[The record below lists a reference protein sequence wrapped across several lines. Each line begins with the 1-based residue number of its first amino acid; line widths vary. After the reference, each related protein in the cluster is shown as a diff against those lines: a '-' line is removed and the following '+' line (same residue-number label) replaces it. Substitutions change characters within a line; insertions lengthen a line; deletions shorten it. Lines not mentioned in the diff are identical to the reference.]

1 MKPIESVGSEL
12 PTAAATELQDRGFV
26 VIPGPLSP
34 GRMERLAGAYDAAM
48 ASAIGDDIR
57 IGSSTTRVSD
67 FVNRGAEFDDLYVF
81 PPVLEACVRV
91 IGRPFKLS
99 TLLARTVRP
108 QQPAQRLH
116 VDVRRDSADWP
127 LLGVILMVDE
137 FRPDNGATCFVPGSH
152 GWPNAPT
159 DIPIDLHPEHHR
171 PELACGPAGSM
182 LVFNGSTWHGHTANT
197 SSQSRRSIQG
207 FFIPQKGRA
216 VTDFDARMSPETRE
230 RLSPLAREVLG
241 IRLRS

>member
-1 MKPIESVGSEL
+1 MSDWFRTLTAGNNL

-34 GRMERLAGAYDAAM
+34 GRMERLAGAYDEAM
-48 ASAIGDDIR
+48 ASATGDDIR
-57 IGSSTTRVSD
+57 IGSSTTRVND

-99 TLLARTVRP
+99 TLLARTLRP
-108 QQPAQRLH
+108 QQPAQTLH

-127 LLGVILMVDE
+127 LVGFILMVDA

-152 GWPNAPT
+152 TWPGTPQDAMPNPQAECVGQVP
-159 DIPIDLHPEHHR
+159 
-171 PELACGPAGSM
+171 ACGSAGSL
-182 LVFNGSTWHGHTANT
+182 LVFNGSAWHGHGLNT
-197 SSQSRRSIQG
+197 TSEPRRSIQG
-207 FFIPQKGRA
+207 FFIPRDGQAG
-216 VTDFDARMSPETRE
+216 TDFAARMSPETRA
-230 RLSPLAREVLG
+230 RLSPLAHHVLA
-241 IRLRS
+241 L